1 MKIQAIIFDFFGVI
15 YDDPIA
21 PLLASMSPHK
31 IAAIKVICQKLD
43 LGQIDYKQY
52 VDHIALTLEVPSN
65 ELRNCFEK
73 TQPRREVIALL
84 RKISAQIP
92 LALLSNAASEEVRPR
107 LQSCGIAP
115 LFKEVLISAEIGR
128 AKPDP
133 EIFLLCCKRLG
144 LAPQSCLFID
154 DRSAN
159 VIAAK
164 QLGMQTMLFKN
175 SPGLQSKISKYC
187 PSLMLD
193 FDQ

>member
-1 MKIQAIIFDFFGVI
+1 METMKS
-15 YDDPIA
+15 PA
-21 PLLASMSPHK
+21 PRTPLH
-31 IAAIKVICQKLD
+31 
-43 LGQIDYKQY
+43 
-52 VDHIALTLEVPSN
+52 LEVVFRRNYARTDTAGVLKNISLSGAFL
-65 ELRNCFEK
+65 ELESHDFRQDEK
-73 TQPRREVIALL
+73 VNLTFVVGSRE

-164 QLGMQTMLFKN
+164 QLGMQTILFKN